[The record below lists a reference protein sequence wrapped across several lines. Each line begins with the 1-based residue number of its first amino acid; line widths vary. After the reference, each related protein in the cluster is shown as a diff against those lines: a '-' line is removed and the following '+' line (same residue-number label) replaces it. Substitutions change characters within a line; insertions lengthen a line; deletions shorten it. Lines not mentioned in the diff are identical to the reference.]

1 MFLTLVCFDLCFFS
15 RIDVL
20 VKLHYYSVVVVVVV
34 VVRGIVRI
42 IQKDDPG
49 LIFVPSLCFHYY
61 TLLGRIQFNIH
72 TWFVCLLLFIQK
84 DVLDMTWFDL
94 VCVFYFFK
102 CRGPTKMEIRLFMV
116 FV

>member
-1 MFLTLVCFDLCFFS
+1 M
-15 RIDVL
+15 
-20 VKLHYYSVVVVVVV
+20 VV

-42 IQKDDPG
+42 IQKVDPG

-72 TWFVCLLLFIQK
+72 TWFVCLLLLFIQK

-94 VCVFYFFK
+94 VCVFFK
-102 CRGPTKMEIRLFMV
+102 CSGATKMEIRLFLLV
-116 FV
+116 CESKV

>member
-1 MFLTLVCFDLCFFS
+1 MLFS
-15 RIDVL
+15 CIDVL
-20 VKLHYYSVVVVVVV
+20 VKLHYYSVVVV

-94 VCVFYFFK
+94 VCFFLQMHRRYEDGDSLVHGF
-102 CRGPTKMEIRLFMV
+102 CVCELSLE
-116 FV
+116 

>member
-1 MFLTLVCFDLCFFS
+1 M
-15 RIDVL
+15 L